1 MSEPIL
7 SILIPTIVGREDCF
21 NKLSSSL
28 KVQAMIETSPGI
40 MNSGNNYY
48 DLPEPNGK
56 VFKVFDTVDFGRK
69 IIECL
74 GCYDDKSAS
83 IGEKRNKLLKHTNGK
98 YLCFIDDDDSISNS
112 YIKLLLGAAKTNC
125 DCASLKG
132 EITIDGG
139 EPEIFEHSILY
150 DKWETTN
157 DTIKYLR
164 FPNHLNMI
172 RSDIAKQFKF
182 PEKNHGEDFDWSTE
196 LHKSGLLKT
205 EHYISETIYFYKF
218 ISNK

>member
-7 SILIPTIVGREDCF
+7 SILIPTLTDRKESCLKLMNHLGEMATETEQVPPKGFLRIPESIYGFTVGRIQVIVFED
-21 NKLSSSL
+21 NKE
-28 KVQAMIETSPGI
+28 K
-40 MNSGNNYY
+40 
-48 DLPEPNGK
+48 
-56 VFKVFDTVDFGRK
+56 
-69 IIECL
+69 
-74 GCYDDKSAS
+74 S
-83 IGEKRNKLLKHTNGK
+83 IGGKRNMLLDITMGK
-98 YLCFIDDDDSISNS
+98 YLSFIDDDDSVSNR
-112 YIKLLLGAAKTNC
+112 YIKLLLEAADTGC

-157 DTIKYLR
+157 DVIKYLR

-172 RSDIAKQFKF
+172 RADIAKQFKF
-182 PEKNHGEDFDWSTE
+182 PEKSHGEDFDWSTE
-196 LHKSGLLKT
+196 LHKSGLLKI
-205 EHYISETIYFYKF
+205 EHYISETLYYYNF